1 MELAEYLVAGQDLV
15 PAEIDRYR
23 IGGDKEAL
31 WALRKL
37 KAAQA
42 KIADNIEAANEERR
56 LIDSWLEEVNGSLE
70 RDANFFEG
78 LLRDYALRCR
88 DDENDGR
95 KSIKLPGGTIR
106 TRAGSTSVSI
116 GDADAFLSWAEVNN
130 PDLIRVKKE
139 PNLSEI
145 KETVTVTDEGSIITA
160 DGEVVPGLVVKT
172 TDVSATVETLK

>member
-15 PAEIDRYR
+15 PAEVGRYR
-23 IGGDKEAL
+23 INGDKEAL

-42 KIADNIEAANEERR
+42 KIADNNAAADEERL
-56 LIDSWLEEVNGSLE
+56 LIQQWLEEVNASLE

-88 DDENDGR
+88 EDENDGR

-106 TRAGSTSVSI
+106 TRAGSTSVVV
-116 GDADAFLSWAEVNN
+116 DNPDAFIEWAEANDPELV
-130 PDLIRVKKE
+130 RVKKE
-139 PNLSEI
+139 PNLSQIREV
-145 KETVTVTDEGSIITA
+145 VTTTDDGSVITA
-160 DGEVVPGLVVKT
+160 DGEIVPGLGLKT
-172 TDVSATVETLK
+172 SEVSATVETLK